1 MRPHLG
7 PELLTDVITRL
18 SLLLL
23 SDKILQTSEGCSFQ
37 VHWGRKEGGGKGE
50 ERGIL
55 HLYNFTTILIP
66 NLSKCPKETRKG
78 LAWVTCVV
86 SGLHPHPLPLS
97 PAKLGSAGTIGRRE
111 TIESNVLPHCHDNGH
126 HCHQDLL
133 QHSNHCFKRSFFM
146 SEDPKFYLLF
156 SVTVN
161 MEGSKQMAARA
172 VKNTNNS

>member
-1 MRPHLG
+1 MSEG
-7 PELLTDVITRL
+7 DEERL
-18 SLLLL
+18 SL
-23 SDKILQTSEGCSFQ
+23 G
-37 VHWGRKEGGGKGE
+37 
-50 ERGIL
+50 
-55 HLYNFTTILIP
+55 HL
-66 NLSKCPKETRKG
+66 CG
-78 LAWVTCVV
+78 LW
-86 SGLHPHPLPLS
+86 SPPSPLPRS